1 MLLII
6 ISNEQLWKLLDLIW
20 ENTHYLHCTYIQH
33 EIEHAGARTL
43 MFSLTPECITGKI
56 VNEW

>member
-20 ENTHYLHCTYIQH
+20 ENTHYLHCTVMHDIIQFPL
-33 EIEHAGARTL
+33 RQ
-43 MFSLTPECITGKI
+43 LTI
-56 VNEW
+56 